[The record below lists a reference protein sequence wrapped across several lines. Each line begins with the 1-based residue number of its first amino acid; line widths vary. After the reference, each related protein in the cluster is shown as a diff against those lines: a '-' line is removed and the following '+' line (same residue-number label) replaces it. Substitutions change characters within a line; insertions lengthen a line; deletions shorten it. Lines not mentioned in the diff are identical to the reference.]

1 MFFITYFKEIILSI
15 SALVGLYLLKRNKS
29 LTCEN
34 QVLAETSI
42 EKDKVIHIQ
51 ERVLNEA
58 QNIDNL
64 SADERI
70 KRLYEYQN
78 TTDSKNKSS

>member
-15 SALVGLYLLKRNKS
+15 SALVGLYLLKRNKT
-29 LTCEN
+29 LTSEN
-34 QVLAETSI
+34 QTLTENNI

-51 ERVLNEA
+51 ERVLNET

-64 SADERI
+64 NSDERI
-70 KRLYEYQN
+70 KRLYEYQKN
-78 TTDSKNKSS
+78 KGSKNKSS